1 MRVQSGMARAGL
13 AAVAAGLVFG
23 CSGDGGSGPSQEA
36 TTIAVASGSVQNGT
50 VGTALPT
57 PIGVRVT
64 DAGGDP
70 VAGVAVTFAVTDG
83 GGAVAAAAP
92 VTTNTQGE
100 ASTTWTIGTV
110 SGVNNNVA
118 TATAAGLSG
127 SPVTFRA
134 SGNAG
139 APVKVTA
146 VSGNNQNAVLF
157 QGTAAPLVA
166 EVTDAYGNPVA
177 GTTVNWSI
185 SGGGSGSVGATVTDA
200 VGRTS
205 ATRIVGG
212 TMSGYIT
219 TATLASNGSVFFDFV
234 TLGTAVPSTYNV
246 EVVFLT
252 PVTAN
257 QRTAFLD
264 AAARW
269 SSIVVSGFTPDTVIA
284 DAKSCSD
291 NTPAI
296 DQVITSVLIY
306 ATIAPIDGPGQILGG
321 ASPCWVRIPGYLT
334 LVGDMT
340 FDVADMGTLESMGL
354 LQTVILHEMGH
365 VLGFGTLWTYVT
377 PSLLT
382 FGGTDS
388 TQFNGTNAISYYTAA
403 GGLTA
408 FPSLAPV
415 PVENTGGPGTQDGHW
430 RETVMTTE
438 LMTGY
443 VAAGASPL
451 SAITIGSLADLAYT
465 VSYATADAYSMTAPP
480 AGAPG
485 RIENVLQMRE
495 LPRTGPIRGI
505 DRQGRIT
512 RVR

>member
-1 MRVQSGMARAGL
+1 MRFTGLMTAASL
-13 AAVAAGLVFG
+13 AALGAATG
-23 CSGDGGSGPSQEA
+23 CSGDGGNGPSQEA

-50 VGTALPT
+50 VGSTLPT

-70 VAGVAVTFAVTDG
+70 VSGVAVTFAVTAG
-83 GGAVAAAAP
+83 NGSLAAAAA
-92 VTTNTQGE
+92 VTTNAQGI
-100 ASTTWTIGTV
+100 ASTSWTIGTE

-134 SGNAG
+134 SGNPG
-139 APVKVTA
+139 APTKVVA
-146 VSGNNQNAVLF
+146 VSGNNQNAQFF
-157 QGTAAPLVA
+157 QLAALPLVA
-166 EVTDAYGNPVA
+166 AVRDAYDNPVP
-177 GTTVNWSI
+177 GVTLDWTY
-185 SGGGSGSVGATVTDA
+185 SGGGSISAGTPTNAMGQTSVT
-200 VGRTS
+200 RT
-205 ATRIVGG
+205 IGG
-212 TMSGYIT
+212 TMSGYLT
-219 TATLASNGSVFFDFV
+219 TATIPGGSISTTFV

-252 PVTAN
+252 PVTAS

-269 SSIVVSGFTPDTVIA
+269 SSIVTASFTPDLVTA
-284 DAKSCSD
+284 DAGSCNT

-296 DQVITSVLIY
+296 DQVISSVLIY

-321 ASPCWVRIPGYLT
+321 ASPCWVRLPGYLT

-340 FDVADMGTLESMGL
+340 FDVADMPTLEAQNIL
-354 LQTVILHEMGH
+354 KPVILHEMGH

-382 FGGTDS
+382 FGLTDS
-388 TQFNGTNAISYYTAA
+388 THFNGTTALGYYNAA
-403 GGLTA
+403 GGSAT
-408 FPSLAPV
+408 FPNLYAV

-443 VAAGASPL
+443 VAPGASPL
-451 SAITIGSLADLAYT
+451 SSITIGSMDDLGYT
-465 VSYATADAYSMTAPP
+465 VNYTTADAYSISAPP
-480 AGAPG
+480 FGAAGTANA
-485 RIENVLQMRE
+485 IQMKE
-495 LPRTGPIRGI
+495 MVRTGPIRGV

-512 RVR
+512 RLR